1 MVSAETALIRR
12 DRRTLVA
19 RTREDLV
26 RRIRQGE
33 FRPGQQLPSEPDLAR
48 AYDVS
53 RVTVR
58 EALKGLQQEHLVYVI
73 HGRGTFVADTPIT
86 RPVTRLQSVTELMA
100 DLGYTMTTSVLG
112 VHTSAEPSA
121 ASEALGVAAGTPLVH
136 LERLR
141 RVDGRPAIYS
151 IDVFPAG
158 LVEENLPEDT
168 WQGSLFAL
176 IEGRTGIRITYS
188 TATLRAVLL
197 DSAVQERIGA
207 APHTPW
213 LLMEQVNYTAENRPI
228 VYSHDYHHGE
238 MFSFDVVRRR
248 V

>member
-1 MVSAETALIRR
+1 MVAAETPGMRR

-33 FRPGQQLPSEPDLAR
+33 FKPGQQLPSEPDLAR

-58 EALKGLQQEHLVYVI
+58 EALKGLQQEHMVYVI

-100 DLGYTMTTSVLG
+100 DLGYSMTTSVLG
-112 VHTSAEPSA
+112 EYTTAGPSA
-121 ASEALGVAAGTPLVH
+121 ATDALGLAAGTPLVY

-141 RVDGRPAIYS
+141 RV
-151 IDVFPAG
+151 
-158 LVEENLPEDT
+158 
-168 WQGSLFAL
+168 
-176 IEGRTGIRITYS
+176 
-188 TATLRAVLL
+188 
-197 DSAVQERIGA
+197 
-207 APHTPW
+207 
-213 LLMEQVNYTAENRPI
+213 
-228 VYSHDYHHGE
+228 
-238 MFSFDVVRRR
+238 
-248 V
+248 